1 MVDTTITA
9 EVSEND
15 MSDDH
20 NGHSTDDGDDE
31 ESGHGGKRSRIIPE
45 SLASLGRRNSGSK
58 FSPMQRASTEDLT
71 GHRRLSMDDLA
82 AHERRSRNPSG
93 EDNESDSFMSD
104 DKAKEQRPEYEELKR
119 AGSFN
124 APFRPSESGDSQGR
138 SSNTGSRTDSF
149 YSRRE
154 SFYNREESRPAPI
167 FDGTDADA
175 NLCMRIFF
183 RISFAVR
190 FLVRAPSR
198 CAASAACTRATCTCH
213 MHTPHAHAHAT
224 KEWPARMT
232 SVRAMPA
239 LDCSPHALLPLCPT
253 SRWAYILIMP
263 SDRVSSD
270 RVCSPI
276 PSVYGRCTS
285 CLCPSSSPSSTRSPA
300 SG

>member
-104 DKAKEQRPEYEELKR
+104 DKAKEQRPE
-119 AGSFN
+119 
-124 APFRPSESGDSQGR
+124 
-138 SSNTGSRTDSF
+138 
-149 YSRRE
+149 
-154 SFYNREESRPAPI
+154 
-167 FDGTDADA
+167 
-175 NLCMRIFF
+175 
-183 RISFAVR
+183 
-190 FLVRAPSR
+190 
-198 CAASAACTRATCTCH
+198 
-213 MHTPHAHAHAT
+213 
-224 KEWPARMT
+224 
-232 SVRAMPA
+232 
-239 LDCSPHALLPLCPT
+239 
-253 SRWAYILIMP
+253 
-263 SDRVSSD
+263 
-270 RVCSPI
+270 
-276 PSVYGRCTS
+276 
-285 CLCPSSSPSSTRSPA
+285 
-300 SG
+300 